1 MRTFKITLAYDGTGL
16 VGWQRQVSGTSVQGL
31 LEAALQHLDQ
41 REVIVTGAG
50 RTDAGVHA
58 LGQVASF
65 SLERSINCDG
75 LLRAVNA
82 HLPPAVRVLAAEI
95 ATDTFHARF
104 DARRKTYRYRIWNAE
119 VISPFQRHYAWHLK
133 AALDR
138 DKMSAAAEII
148 EGRHDFAA
156 FQAAGGNTRSTER
169 TVFSSLVLRPAQH
182 ERDRHSPVPHSSREG
197 DSLVLS
203 PSKDEPLIVYEVSGN
218 GFLRH
223 MVRTIVGS
231 LVDIGRGRRPVEW
244 MREVLASR
252 DRGEAGPTAPPQ
264 GLFLVSVETGG

>member
-16 VGWQRQVSGTSVQGL
+16 VGWQRQASGTSVQGL

-65 SLERSINCDG
+65 SLERAIECDG
-75 LLRAVNA
+75 LVRALNA
-82 HLPPAVRVLAAEI
+82 QLPAAVRVLAAEV
-95 ATDTFHARF
+95 AADTFHARF

-119 VISPFQRHYAWHLK
+119 VISPFERHYVWHLK

-138 DKMSAAAEII
+138 DKMSAAAEIL

-156 FQAAGGNTRSTER
+156 FQAAGGMTRSTER
-169 TVFSSLVLRPAQH
+169 TVFSSLVL
-182 ERDRHSPVPHSSREG
+182 
-197 DSLVLS
+197 S
-203 PSKDEPLIVYEVSGN
+203 PSSLDQTRNDPEHVEGSTDDPVIVYEVSGD

-231 LVDIGRGRRPVEW
+231 LVDIGRGRRTIDW
-244 MREVLASR
+244 MADVLASR
-252 DRGEAGPTAPPQ
+252 DRSLAGPTAPSA
-264 GLFLVSVETGG
+264 GLFLVSVDYDERSKG